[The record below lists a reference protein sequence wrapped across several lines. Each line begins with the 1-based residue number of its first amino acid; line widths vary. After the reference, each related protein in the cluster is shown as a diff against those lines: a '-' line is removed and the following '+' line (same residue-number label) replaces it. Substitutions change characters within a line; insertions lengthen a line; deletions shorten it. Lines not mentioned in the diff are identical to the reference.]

1 MKTIIRLVE
10 EMKAKWG
17 RRAQHRRSLAGATA
31 AAYRMAFN
39 GCR

>member
-1 MKTIIRLVE
+1 MAKIIKLVE

-17 RRAQHRRSLAGATA
+17 RRAQRRRPLAGGTA